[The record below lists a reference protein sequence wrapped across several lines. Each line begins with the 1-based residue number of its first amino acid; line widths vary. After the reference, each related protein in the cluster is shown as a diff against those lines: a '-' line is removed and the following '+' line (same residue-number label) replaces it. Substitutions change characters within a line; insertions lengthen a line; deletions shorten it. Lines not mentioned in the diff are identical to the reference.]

1 MKTKKTNV
9 SIFKKDGIKELSEVV
24 VSMLEFLVPLNA
36 KVIRYSTELL
46 IENETWLIYS
56 LEINYEEEQ
65 DE

>member
-1 MKTKKTNV
+1 
-9 SIFKKDGIKELSEVV
+9 
-24 VSMLEFLVPLNA
+24 MLEFLVPLNA

-56 LEINYEEEQ
+56 LEVNYEEEQ